1 MTYMYKYVALPSLP
15 PTGGCS
21 HEKTMN
27 KNCWLESLSLLNN
40 ALNNPAQGF
49 TKTPDTENF
58 FFFLPYMYKPKKPY
72 VHVCFPHMHSTLIQV
87 LIKTS
92 PDPTLTAPKEQKQVF
107 YSSTCNQEF
116 MIMWVKVTVYIRSHV
131 PQYCMQGL
139 KCMMSELQNF

>member
-1 MTYMYKYVALPSLP
+1 MGNIRSKLGQDLNSIFTLTHALVSMTYMYKYVALPSLP

-72 VHVCFPHMHSTLIQV
+72 VCFPHMHSTLILCNSHKCWLKLVQIQCLQHPKSKSTYFIV
-87 LIKTS
+87 
-92 PDPTLTAPKEQKQVF
+92 PHWTAE
-107 YSSTCNQEF
+107 
-116 MIMWVKVTVYIRSHV
+116 
-131 PQYCMQGL
+131 
-139 KCMMSELQNF
+139 